1 MALFSD
7 VDWVIILA
15 VGAFLFLGPN
25 NQGFLRQLGR
35 LYSRAMNLKSE
46 LLGEVARS
54 AGLPPPGGGSASV
67 RGLVMRELNGPD
79 RPSAVAA
86 VPLYVTQPPP
96 TAIAAV
102 AALPSMMTVASSGS
116 IGAGTWSVTGF
127 PVEDENG
134 GPSR

>member
-7 VDWVIILA
+7 VDWVIIVA

-25 NQGFLRQLGR
+25 NQGLLRQLGR
-35 LYSRAMNLKSE
+35 LYARAMGLKNE
-46 LLGEVARS
+46 LLGEVAKS
-54 AGLPPPGGGSASV
+54 AGLPPPTGSSGSV

-79 RPSAVAA
+79 RASATAA
-86 VPLYVTQPPP
+86 VPLFVTQPPP

-102 AALPSMMTVASSGS
+102 GALPSMMTVASSGS

-127 PVEDENG
+127 PVEGENG
-134 GPSR
+134 GPPR